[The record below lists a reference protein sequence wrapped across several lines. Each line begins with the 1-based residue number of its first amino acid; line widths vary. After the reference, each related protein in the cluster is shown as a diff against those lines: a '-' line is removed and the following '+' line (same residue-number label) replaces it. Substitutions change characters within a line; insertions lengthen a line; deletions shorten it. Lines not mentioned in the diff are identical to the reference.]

1 MVSQQCDTIVVYGDE
16 SLAVEV
22 ANGFFICFLAHLEAV
37 NDEFGWALIAE
48 IAMTTIIF

>member
-22 ANGFFICFLAHLEAV
+22 DNGFFICIFDYVEAV
-37 NDEFGWALIAE
+37 KDELGWVFIVV
-48 IAMTTIIF
+48 M